1 MSKALRH
8 VPEGA
13 LQFNLHDAQLEI
25 FEHLARFKVVAA
37 GRRFGKSYL
46 AAVMLLLNGLMD
58 ISASGKDLL
67 NKEVYYI
74 APTFEQAKK
83 IMWPL
88 LKSMGKMKNE
98 GGVIES
104 CHENTAV
111 ATLINGRRI
120 SIKGADRP
128 DSLRGVGLSFACL
141 DEYAFM
147 KPDVW
152 ELIISPALADVEG
165 GALFIGTPEGKNHF
179 YDLFSNAQLKQKQA
193 YKEEWE
199 AWQFESLRNPTLNP
213 KEIANRISAMSVA
226 AARQEFGASFNSG
239 GGVHLR
245 EEWWKFGPEPSEGD
259 YYITVD
265 LAGFSS
271 AGSLKKGQLKIK
283 DETAI
288 TIAKANTDGWWVKE
302 ILTGQWDVR
311 ETALRIVKAYRDY
324 RPVKLG
330 VEKGVLKNAVLPYM
344 EDEMKRLNR
353 YFLVHELTHGG
364 RQKEDRIRWALQ
376 GRLEK
381 GRLVLNNEE
390 STGWQRKLIEQANDF
405 PSPISHDDMLDS
417 LAYVD
422 QLADVVFY
430 EAGEMD
436 TWEALD
442 LVSGF

>member
-1 MSKALRH
+1 MAAASQDADLR
-8 VPEGA
+8 
-13 LQFNLHDAQLEI
+13 FDLHEAQLEI
-25 FEHLARFKVVAA
+25 HEHPARFKVVAA

-46 AAVMLLLNGLMD
+46 ACVELILAALEET
-58 ISASGKDLL
+58 SASGKDLS

-88 LKSMGKMKNE
+88 LKSLGRMEKE
-98 GGVIES
+98 GGIIKS
-104 CHENTAV
+104 TYENTAV

-128 DSLRGVGLSFACL
+128 DSLRGVGISYAVL

-147 KPDVW
+147 KPEVW
-152 ELIISPALADVEG
+152 ELIVSPALADVEG
-165 GALFIGTPEGKNHF
+165 SALFIGTPEGKNHF
-179 YDLFSNAQLKQKQA
+179 YELWRDAKEKTKEA
-193 YKEEWE
+193 YKDDWE
-199 AWQFESLRNPTLNP
+199 SWQFESLRNPTLSS
-213 KEIANRISAMSVA
+213 KEISRRIAGMSVS

-245 EEWWKFGPEPSEGD
+245 EEWWKVAPEPKEGD
-259 YYITVD
+259 YYIAVD

-271 AGSLKKGQLKIK
+271 AGSLKKGQLKLR
-283 DETAI
+283 DESS
-288 TIAKANTDGWWVKE
+288 IAVVKVNTDGWHVKE
-302 ILTGQWDVR
+302 IITGQWDVR

-324 RPVKLG
+324 QPIKLG
-330 VEKGVLKNAVLPYM
+330 VERGVLKNAVSPYL
-344 EDEMKRLNR
+344 EDEMKRLGR
-353 YFLVHELTHGG
+353 YFLVWDLEHGG

-381 GRLVLNNEE
+381 GRLTLSDDENAWLW
-390 STGWQRKLIEQANDF
+390 TRKLIEQANDF

-417 LAYVD
+417 LAYID
-422 QLADVVFY
+422 QLADVVYYGEGVQDNY
-430 EAGEMD
+430 EP
-436 TWEALD
+436 LD